1 MTVPTFLIAN
11 VTAPVGADVRS
22 SLMAMSVSVT
32 TTGPVAA
39 ACVAGAGATVGAT
52 VACVTTGAAV
62 AAVRLGAAF
71 VDAEH
76 AAATSAI
83 AMIAANAWKDRG
95 PGCVHMADL
104 RVDRT
109 QGRSRTADGGEPDP
123 DDRLTD
129 QPPRERQ
136 ITEGFASR

>member
-1 MTVPTFLIAN
+1 VGVALAGAAVIAIA
-11 VTAPVGADVRS
+11 V
-22 SLMAMSVSVT
+22 
-32 TTGPVAA
+32 VAA
-39 ACVAGAGATVGAT
+39 AEV
-52 VACVTTGAAV
+52 GAAV